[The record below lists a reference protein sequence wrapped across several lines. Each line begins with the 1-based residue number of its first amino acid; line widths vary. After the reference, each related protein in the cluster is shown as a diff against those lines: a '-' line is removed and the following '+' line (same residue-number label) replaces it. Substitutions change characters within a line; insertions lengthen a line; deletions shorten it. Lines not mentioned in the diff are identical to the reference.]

1 MSYFKQEY
9 LDFFKELAANNH
21 KDWFDANRKR
31 YEQFV
36 KTPFNVFV
44 SDLIKEVQKLDAK
57 IQVEPKHCITRINR
71 DIRFSKDKTP
81 YKLHMSAIISA
92 GGKKDKS
99 YPGMYVEAGP
109 EHFRIY
115 GGAYELTPA
124 QTNDLRHAIASDLK
138 LFKTLMNDSEFIAAF
153 GSVKGEQA
161 KRLPAEFSEAAAK
174 EPLVFNKNMYH
185 FATLPAET
193 ILSKHLLDEVIKH
206 YRAALPLQRF
216 LEKALFSG

>member
-21 KDWFDANRKR
+21 KEWFDANRKR

-36 KTPFNVFV
+36 KSPFNVFV

-57 IQVEPKHCITRINR
+57 VQVEPKHCITRINR

-99 YPGMYVEAGP
+99 YPGMYIEASP

-124 QTNDLRHAIASDLK
+124 QTTDLRHAIASDLK
-138 LFKTLMNDSEFIAAF
+138 LFKTLMNDSEFISAF
-153 GSVKGEQA
+153 GKVRGEQA
-161 KRLPAEFSEAAAK
+161 KRLPPEFKAAAEK
-174 EPLVFNKNMYH
+174 EPLLFNKNMYH
-185 FATLPAET
+185 FASLPADI
-193 ILSKHLLDEVIKH
+193 ILSKHLMDEVMRH

-216 LEKALFSG
+216 LEKALFA

>member
-1 MSYFKQEY
+1 MSYFQKEY

-21 KDWFDANRKR
+21 KEWFDANRKR

-36 KTPFNVFV
+36 KAPFNIFIA
-44 SDLIKEVQKLDAK
+44 DLIKEVQKVDAK
-57 IQVEPKHCITRINR
+57 VQVEPKHCITRINR

-99 YPGMYVEAGP
+99 YPGMYVEASP

-115 GGAYELTPA
+115 GGAYELTTA
-124 QTNDLRHAIASDLK
+124 QTSDLRHAIAADLK
-138 LFKTLMNDSEFIAAF
+138 LFKQLMNDSEFIAAF
-153 GSVKGEQA
+153 GTVRGEKA
-161 KRLPAEFSEAAAK
+161 KRLPANLQSAAEI
-174 EPLVFNKNMYH
+174 EPLIFNKNMYH
-185 FATLPAET
+185 FAELSPDI
-193 ILSKHLLDEVIKH
+193 ILSNYLMDEVMKH

-216 LEKALFSG
+216 LEKALFA

>member
-1 MSYFKQEY
+1 MLYFQKEY

-21 KDWFDANRKR
+21 KEWFDANRKR

-36 KTPFNVFV
+36 KSPFNVFIA
-44 SDLIKEVQKLDAK
+44 DLIKEVQKLDAK
-57 IQVEPKHCITRINR
+57 VQVEPKHCITRINR

-81 YKLHMSAIISA
+81 YKLHRSAIISA

-115 GGAYELTPA
+115 GGAYELTTL
-124 QTNDLRHAIASDLK
+124 QTNDLRHAIVADLK
-138 LFKTLMNDSEFIAAF
+138 LFKTLVNDSEFIAAF
-153 GSVKGEQA
+153 GKVCGEQA
-161 KRLPAEFSEAAAK
+161 KRLPTEFKKASEN
-174 EPLVFNKNMYH
+174 EPLLFNKNMYH
-185 FATLPAET
+185 FATLPADI
-193 ILSKHLLDEVIKH
+193 ILSNHLMDEVMKH

-216 LEKALFSG
+216 LEKALFA

>member
-1 MSYFKQEY
+1 MIYFEKAY

-31 YEQFV
+31 YEKFV
-36 KTPFNVFV
+36 KAPFAVFV
-44 SDLIKEVQKLDAK
+44 ADVIKEVQKLEPK
-57 IQVEPKHCITRINR
+57 VKVEPKDCITRINR

-99 YPGMYVEAGP
+99 YPGMYIEASP
-109 EHFRIY
+109 EHFRIF

-124 QTNDLRHAIASDLK
+124 QTADLRHAIANDLK
-138 LFKTLMNDSEFIAAF
+138 KFKGLMNDSEFISAF
-153 GSVKGEQA
+153 GSVHGEKGKKLSPEL
-161 KRLPAEFSEAAAK
+161 KEAAEK

-185 FATLPAET
+185 FAELPPEL
-193 ILSKHLLDEVIKH
+193 ILSDHIMDEVIRH
-206 YRAALPLQRF
+206 YRAGLPLQQF
-216 LEKALFSG
+216 LEKALFA

>member
-1 MSYFKQEY
+1 MIYFEKAY

-36 KTPFNVFV
+36 KAPFAVFV
-44 SDLIKEVQKLDAK
+44 ADVIKEVQKLEPK
-57 IQVEPKHCITRINR
+57 VIVEPKDCITRINR

-99 YPGMYVEAGP
+99 YPGMYIQADP

-124 QTNDLRHAIASDLK
+124 QTADLRHSIASDLK
-138 LFKTLMNDSEFIAAF
+138 RFKGLMNDSEFISAF
-153 GSVKGEQA
+153 GSVHGEKGKKLSPEL
-161 KRLPAEFSEAAAK
+161 KAAAEK
-174 EPLVFNKNMYH
+174 EPLIFNKNMYH
-185 FATLPAET
+185 FTQLPAEI
-193 ILSKHLLDEVIKH
+193 ILSDHLLDEVIRH
-206 YRAALPLQRF
+206 YRAALPLQQF
-216 LEKALFSG
+216 LEKALFA